1 MDTRDGRIY
10 RANGLDEFDPEDRP
24 YMKPM
29 EVPPTPLQRAK
40 MKVGRNDNCPCGS
53 GKKFKRCCMMK
64 IARCETSLDELEA
77 QATERTLG

>member
-10 RANGLDEFDPEDRP
+10 RSGNLDDFDPEDRP

-29 EVPPTPLQRAK
+29 EVAPTPEQRAK

-53 GKKFKRCCMMK
+53 GTKFKKCCMMK
-64 IARCETSLDELEA
+64 IARGEVA
-77 QATERTLG
+77 